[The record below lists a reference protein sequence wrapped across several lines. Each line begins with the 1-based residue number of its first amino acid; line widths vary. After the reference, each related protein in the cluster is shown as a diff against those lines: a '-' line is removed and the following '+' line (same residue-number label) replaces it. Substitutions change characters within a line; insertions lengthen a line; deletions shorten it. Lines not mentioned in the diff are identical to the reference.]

1 MITVDE
7 LRAEV
12 RAWLRY
18 DWDPDVGLREWRER
32 LVEARWA
39 VPSWPTRWH
48 GRGLP
53 TWADRVVADE
63 IRSHGAVG
71 TPLGGGTTLAA
82 PTVLEHGSDEL
93 RDRVLRPT
101 LTGEL
106 RWCQLFSEPGAG
118 SDLAGL
124 STSAVLDGDEW
135 VVNGQKVWT
144 TSAHHADVAMLL
156 ARTDHAVPKHD
167 GLSYFVL
174 PMHQAGV
181 EVRPIRQ
188 MNRHASFNEVF
199 LTDARI
205 PAANLVG
212 ALGDGWRI
220 ARTTLSHERSFA
232 TLRPQR
238 YANVGSAGR
247 TIAEADTEAAAHF
260 ATYVW
265 YPQRAGRADLVVDRA
280 RTRGVAHDPVVRQEI
295 SRLLSFVRAN
305 EWTAARAAAARAMGR
320 PPGPEGSLGKLAAS
334 EVARRSARVH
344 SLISGASAMLTVGSD
359 PLDAVIAEVLLST
372 PAQSIAGG
380 TDEIQRNI
388 IGEKILGLPR
398 EPDVS
403 GSRADRS
410 TMGRETTENRGNPG
424 PR

>member
-1 MITVDE
+1 MSARAPGNRGAMSTTDE
-7 LRAEV
+7 IRAEV
-12 RAWLRY
+12 RAWLLEA
-18 DWDPDVGLREWRER
+18 WDPDVGLAEWRER
-32 LVEARWA
+32 LVDARWA

-53 TWADRVVADE
+53 TWADRVVSDE
-63 IRSHGAVG
+63 LRSHGAVG
-71 TPLGGGTTLAA
+71 TPLGGGTSLAA

-101 LTGEL
+101 LTGDL
-106 RWCQLFSEPGAG
+106 RWCQLFSEPSAG

-144 TSAHHADVAMLL
+144 TSAHHADLAMLL
-156 ARTDHAVPKHD
+156 ARTDHGVPKHD

-199 LTDARI
+199 LSDARV

-220 ARTTLSHERSFA
+220 ARTTLSHERSFS

-238 YANVGSAGR
+238 YANVGSRGR
-247 TIAEADTEAAAHF
+247 TIGEADEEAAEHF

-265 YPQRAGRADLVVDRA
+265 YPQRAGRADLLIDRA
-280 RTRGVAHDPVVRQEI
+280 RTKDVSHDPIVREELAC
-295 SRLLSFVRAN
+295 LLSFVRAN
-305 EWTAARAAAARAMGR
+305 EWSAARAAAARAVGR

-398 EPDVS
+398 EPNFGTS
-403 GSRADRS
+403 
-410 TMGRETTENRGNPG
+410 